1 MQSGKP
7 EEFLLTIHT
16 IVRLTMSSEPSSHV
30 VDLLRLQNK
39 ILVTRIYRLELLKS
53 NYEGPKHLELQC
65 FQEKMNALSSKIQY
79 MAMRALSTRLVNLK
93 AKIDLKL
100 AEEKSRLSA
109 YRNLDPNLMAEY
121 LRLKDD
127 LECQEML
134 IKMSENNAIYRTP

>member
-1 MQSGKP
+1 
-7 EEFLLTIHT
+7 
-16 IVRLTMSSEPSSHV
+16 
-30 VDLLRLQNK
+30 
-39 ILVTRIYRLELLKS
+39 
-53 NYEGPKHLELQC
+53 
-65 FQEKMNALSSKIQY
+65 MNALSSKIQY